1 MPKAIRNFS
10 ITSAS
15 GSMIFLEGQE
25 VPADVADL
33 YPDHIEGTAIDQ
45 EPVVH
50 NPNLKEK
57 MTAAEA
63 AALSQKD
70 LLQWIRQF
78 RPGSMP
84 AGGKP
89 SKEDLVILVQSL
101 SE

>member
-1 MPKAIRNFS
+1 MPKAMRNFT
-10 ITSAS
+10 ITSTS

-25 VPADVADL
+25 VPADVATL
-33 YPDHIEGTAIDQ
+33 YPDHIEGTAIEQ
-45 EPVVH
+45 EKHVH

-57 MTAAEA
+57 MSAAET
-63 AALSQKD
+63 AALSYKE

-84 AGGKP
+84 AGKP
-89 SKEDLVILVQSL
+89 KQEDLVILVQSL

>member
-25 VPADVADL
+25 VPANIAEL
-33 YPDHIEGTAIDQ
+33 YPDHIEGTAIEQ
-45 EPVVH
+45 ETVVH

-57 MTAAEA
+57 MSAAEA
-63 AALSQKD
+63 AGLSYKD
-70 LLQWIRQF
+70 LVQWIRQF

-84 AGGKP
+84 AGKP
-89 SKEDLVILVQSL
+89 KQEDLVILVQSL

>member
-25 VPADVADL
+25 VPANVAES
-33 YPDHIEGTAIDQ
+33 YPDHIEGTAIEQ

-84 AGGKP
+84 AGKP
-89 SKEDLVILVQSL
+89 KQEDLVILVQSL

>member
-15 GSMIFLEGQE
+15 GSMIFLEGQD
-25 VPADVADL
+25 VPGDIAKS
-33 YPDHIEGTAIDQ
+33 YPEHIEGTAEVQDAY
-45 EPVVH
+45 VH

-63 AALSQKD
+63 AALSYKD
-70 LLQWIRQF
+70 LVQWIRQF

-84 AGGKP
+84 AGKP
-89 SKEDLVILVQSL
+89 KQEDLVILVQAL

>member
-1 MPKAIRNFS
+1 MSKAIRNFS

-25 VPADVADL
+25 VPANVAEL

-57 MTAAEA
+57 MSPDEA
-63 AALSQKD
+63 AALSYKD

-78 RPGSMP
+78 RPSCMP
-84 AGGKP
+84 AGKP
-89 SKEDLVILVQSL
+89 KQEDLVILVQSL

>member
-1 MPKAIRNFS
+1 MPKAIRNFT

-25 VPADVADL
+25 VPVDVAER
-33 YPDHIEGTAIDQ
+33 YPDHIAGTAV
-45 EPVVH
+45 EPEKYVH

-57 MTAAEA
+57 MTDAEA
-63 AALSQKD
+63 ADLSYKD

-84 AGGKP
+84 AGKP
-89 SKEDLVILVQSL
+89 KQEDLVLLVQSL
-101 SE
+101 SK

>member
-25 VPADVADL
+25 VPANIAEL

-63 AALSQKD
+63 AALSYKD
-70 LLQWIRQF
+70 LVQWIRQF
-78 RPGSMP
+78 RSGSMP
-84 AGGKP
+84 AGKP

>member
-10 ITSAS
+10 ITRAS

-25 VPADVADL
+25 VPKEIAQS
-33 YPDHIEGTAIDQ
+33 YPDHIDGTAIEQ

-50 NPNLKEK
+50 NPNLKEE
-57 MTAAEA
+57 MTATEA

-78 RPGSMP
+78 RPSSMP
-84 AGGKP
+84 AGKP
-89 SKEDLVILVQSL
+89 KQEDLVILVQSL

>member
-1 MPKAIRNFS
+1 MPKAMRNFT
-10 ITSAS
+10 ITSTS

-25 VPADVADL
+25 VPADVAKL

-45 EPVVH
+45 EKHVH

-57 MTAAEA
+57 MSAAEA
-63 AALSQKD
+63 AALSYKE

-84 AGGKP
+84 AGKP
-89 SKEDLVILVQSL
+89 KQEELVILVQSL